1 MSILKRHMVVNEKNY
16 NFLNNKSTEKEVK
29 TKSFDLED

>member
-1 MSILKRHMVVNEKNY
+1 MPILKRHMAVNERDY

-29 TKSFDLED
+29 QEVFG